1 MWACDFQFDQANDER
16 MLKFLNVVDEC
27 TREALATGVER
38 SIDADDVVW
47 CLESLAQDR
56 ASAAGRHIRALVGS

>member
-1 MWACDFQFDQANDER
+1 